1 MLNFSAKGPLAKEA
15 KSRPAPISSNKKP
28 ASQTGKQ
35 ITKQPPSNQ
44 RPGSSK
50 LPRKLSAAPS
60 NASDSASVTSSLKD
74 QDNLDDLHDADID
87 TVSVSTD
94 TSDRDTRSLSYGHF
108 QQDEADGKVQSPI
121 EVPSFRIMPPDI
133 LSETPYLSKHSIGI
147 QVEDDSD
154 SKTIQALKEKG
165 RHLHELVKQ
174 RTELCWQ
181 LQDQIDEDS
190 LDFVS
195 ASVMILSVVHKVRGN
210 VFFWPSTM

>member
-1 MLNFSAKGPLAKEA
+1 MTQMLNFSAKGPLAKEG
-15 KSRPAPISSNKKP
+15 KSRPAPSNKKP
-28 ASQTGKQ
+28 AAQTWKQ

-60 NASDSASVTSSLKD
+60 NASDSASVASSLKD

-94 TSDRDTRSLSYGHF
+94 TSDRDARLPSYGHF
-108 QQDEADGKVQSPI
+108 QQDEADGKVESPI
-121 EVPSFRIMPPDI
+121 EVPSCRIMPPDI

-210 VFFWPSTM
+210 VLLISMS

>member
-15 KSRPAPISSNKKP
+15 KNRPAPISSNKKP

-35 ITKQPPSNQ
+35 TAKQPPPSQ

-50 LPRKLSAAPS
+50 LPKKLSAAPS
-60 NASDSASVTSSLKD
+60 NASDSASVTSSIKD

-94 TSDRDTRSLSYGHF
+94 TSDHDTRLPSYGHL
-108 QQDEADGKVQSPI
+108 QQDETDGKGESPI
-121 EVPSFRIMPPDI
+121 EIPSCRIMPPDI
-133 LSETPYLSKHSIGI
+133 LSETPCLSKHSIGI

-165 RHLHELVKQ
+165 QHLHELVKQ

-190 LDFVS
+190 LDFIS

-210 VFFWPSTM
+210 VLFLPSTM

>member
-1 MLNFSAKGPLAKEA
+1 M
-15 KSRPAPISSNKKP
+15 
-28 ASQTGKQ
+28 
-35 ITKQPPSNQ
+35 
-44 RPGSSK
+44 
-50 LPRKLSAAPS
+50 PRKLSAAPS
-60 NASDSASVTSSLKD
+60 SASDSASVTSSVKD

-94 TSDRDTRSLSYGHF
+94 TSDHDTRLPSYGHF
-108 QQDEADGKVQSPI
+108 QQDEADGKVESPI
-121 EVPSFRIMPPDI
+121 EVPSCRIMPPDI

-174 RTELCWQ
+174 RTELYWQ

-195 ASVMILSVVHKVRGN
+195 ASVMILSVVHKVRGI
-210 VFFWPSTM
+210 VSLISMS

>member
-1 MLNFSAKGPLAKEA
+1 MPK
-15 KSRPAPISSNKKP
+15 
-28 ASQTGKQ
+28 
-35 ITKQPPSNQ
+35 
-44 RPGSSK
+44 
-50 LPRKLSAAPS
+50 KLSAAPS
-60 NASDSASVTSSLKD
+60 NASDSASVTSSIKD
-74 QDNLDDLHDADID
+74 QDNFDDLHDADID

-94 TSDRDTRSLSYGHF
+94 TSDHDTRLPSYRHL
-108 QQDEADGKVQSPI
+108 QQDETDGKGESPI
-121 EVPSFRIMPPDI
+121 EVPSCRIMPPDI

-190 LDFVS
+190 LDFIS

-210 VFFWPSTM
+210 VFFCLLQCKILTTSTIACVTDVIKRWLVTCAKQRKEPCCGPQCTQ